1 MMFGK
6 MSKHQYADDY
16 VSSNMVELFLSN
28 RVWIF
33 AVSYMVAP
41 YVGLDDRELQIYLLL
56 EEYTSGNSAIL

>member
-16 VSSNMVELFLSN
+16 VLSNMVELFLSN

-41 YVGLDDRELQIYLLL
+41 YVGLDDREFQIYLLL